1 MEGGGGWNV
10 CPTTVGEALDIAMI
24 GLMRDAGLRVSEAAA
39 LTWGDLE
46 PVPGGSCRVHVGDTG
61 HRVVSAD
68 TIRLLSAVRLGA
80 GDDDPVLGLRPN
92 QITSRI
98 GAAASQAGLGEGT
111 RETVPGWG

>member
-1 MEGGGGWNV
+1 
-10 CPTTVGEALDIAMI
+10 MI

-80 GDDDPVLGLRPN
+80 GDDDPVLGLRPGPW
-92 QITSRI
+92 ITSRI
-98 GAAASQAGLGEGT
+98 GAAASQAGLGRGYSGE
-111 RETVPGWG
+111 VLGWG